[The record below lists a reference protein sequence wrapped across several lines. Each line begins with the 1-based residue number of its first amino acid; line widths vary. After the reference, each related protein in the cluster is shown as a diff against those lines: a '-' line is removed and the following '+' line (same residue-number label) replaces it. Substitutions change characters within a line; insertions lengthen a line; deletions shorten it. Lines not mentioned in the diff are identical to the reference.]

1 MAIKLVNAGSIKPG
15 SYIIIDGVACK
26 ASDISTSKPGKHGS
40 AKARIV
46 AMSLIGNKRKELVTG
61 TGDNVEVP
69 IIEKKTAQILSIT
82 GDKANVMDMESY
94 ETFDMEIPED
104 LKGQVAEGVQVLYW
118 IILEDK
124 VMKQIKG

>member
-1 MAIKLVNAGSIKPG
+1 LAIKLVNAGSIKPG

>member
-1 MAIKLVNAGSIKPG
+1 MNAGSIKPG

-26 ASDISTSKPGKHGS
+26 ATDVSTSKPGKHGS

-46 AMSLIGNKRKELVTG
+46 ATTLIGGKRKELVIG

-69 IIEKKTAQILSIT
+69 IIEKKTAQVLSVS

-94 ETFDMEIPED
+94 ETFDISVPEE
-104 LKGQVAEGVQVLYW
+104 LKGQVVEGSQVLYW
-118 IILEDK
+118 VILNDK
-124 VMKQIKG
+124 VIKQVK